1 MVSEIF
7 KLARIAHGVLLL
19 GGGSI
24 CSNDDVINSMTSLLL
39 PYFAHNVGGQ
49 LTPLT
54 PLRLPPWIHLCFIN
68 CRSGGGI
75 MF

>member
-39 PYFAHNVGGQ
+39 PYSAQKVGGAAD
-49 LTPLT
+49 
-54 PLRLPPWIHLCFIN
+54 PPATTSLF
-68 CRSGGGI
+68 
-75 MF
+75 